1 MGPHKV
7 FDGMLR
13 LMARAAWVLPIFFL
27 FLAGHQAKVASD
39 LNATATAGTP
49 ATADVLEVHKEDRV
63 DVTYD
68 YISLR
73 VRLENGETLTRE
85 KMSLPHSLVP
95 ALQDKET
102 LSVRVAPGNA
112 RDVVITE
119 RILDDPV
126 VGTQTRIAMMNGAIG
141 LGAALFFG
149 IGIFFWNRN
158 LRRHGDPASR
168 GVTEPDP
175 NHPARKVMR

>member
-1 MGPHKV
+1 
-7 FDGMLR
+7 MLR
-13 LMARAAWVLPIFFL
+13 LMARAAWILPVFFL

-39 LNATATAGTP
+39 LSATLTDGTP
-49 ATADVLEVHKEDRV
+49 ATAEVLEVHKEDRV

-73 VRLENGETLTRE
+73 VTLPSGETITRE

-102 LSVRVAPGNA
+102 LAVRVATGNT

-119 RILDDPV
+119 TILADPV
-126 VGTQTRIAMMNGAIG
+126 VGTQKRIAMMNAAIG

-149 IGIFFWNRN
+149 LGIFFWNRS
-158 LRRHGDPASR
+158 LTRDGDPATR
-168 GVTEPDP
+168 GVTEHDPD
-175 NHPARKVMR
+175 HPAAKVMR